1 MMHQANRMLT
11 RTLLTLLVTGACAGC
26 GADSEPNQSHWEV
39 TRTSLS
45 PLMGLDANPTGIAV
59 DSESGQRYI
68 LDKTMG
74 IFEILPNG
82 EFVSLWTPDAE
93 LPALTD
99 LCAVGGGRFVAA
111 ADGDGYIIG
120 TTEVLVDTT
129 VYDILDSAGTA
140 PEDYTEGLDA
150 GETLNPQ
157 SLYEDQLTRRLA
169 RGDGRW

>member
-1 MMHQANRMLT
+1 MANLIDASTTTDGWKAANRNDYSS
-11 RTLLTLLVTGACAGC
+11 GAGHSATQSVFWNTSGS
-26 GADSEPNQSHWEV
+26 GRLDSYQ
-39 TRTSLS
+39 
-45 PLMGLDANPTGIAV
+45 
-59 DSESGQRYI
+59 Y
-68 LDKTMG
+68 
-74 IFEILPNG
+74 
-82 EFVSLWTPDAE
+82 
-93 LPALTD
+93 
-99 LCAVGGGRFVAA
+99 
-111 ADGDGYIIG
+111 GDGYIIG